1 MTGLAILLAL
11 FFAGQEAPAASHA
24 RVTRAMLA
32 GVEKSFDGRLLRA
45 NTPDS
50 FDLLGTTRGVYLD
63 GYGAVFSAELNLI
76 VTPNLSPFHPAFTKL
91 EISRIHTRKVQRL
104 PMLKQSMREMLVSS
118 ASALE
123 NLPPNE
129 QIVLAVSL
137 FHYSWEDSSGIP
149 SQIVMQAERQKLL
162 SNATRDSAIHEV
174 EF

>member
-1 MTGLAILLAL
+1 MNGLAVFLAL
-11 FFAGQEAPAASHA
+11 FFAGQGTPVSSHA
-24 RVTRAMLA
+24 RVTRAALA
-32 GVEKSFDGRLLRA
+32 GIEKTFDGRFLRA
-45 NTPDS
+45 NAPDS
-50 FDLLGTTRGVYLD
+50 FDLLGATRGVYLE

-76 VTPNLSPFHPAFTKL
+76 VTPNLSPFHPAFTAQEK
-91 EISRIHTRKVQRL
+91 SRIHARKVERL
-104 PMLKQSMREMLVSS
+104 PLLKRNMRDMLL
-118 ASALE
+118 ASAASLE

-162 SNATRDSAIHEV
+162 GNATRENAIREV